1 MSVNPYRRLGVYS
14 DDYIAEYRSTDLFER
29 PPHIYA
35 IADAAFHGMVLFR
48 KDASVII
55 SGELFV
61 IFVAVS
67 NTTHF
72 LSM

>member
-1 MSVNPYRRLGVYS
+1 MYS
-14 DDYIAEYRSTDLFER
+14 DEYIADYRSTDLFER

-55 SGELFV
+55 SGKSI
-61 IFVAVS
+61 IFVTISSQVV
-67 NTTHF
+67 HVD
-72 LSM
+72 